1 MGTRIDHGG
10 GTMVPVGVRHRPL
23 WWVAVAALVTNAG
36 IVVSGAVVRLTASGL
51 GCPMWPRCTSSSYVV
66 TAPQGLHGAV
76 EFGNRM
82 LAFLVTAVAIAAL
95 VLALR
100 ERPRRRVLVWLPVAL
115 FGGVVGNA
123 VLGGITV
130 LTHLNPWVVAL
141 HFLFSA
147 ALIYIAFVFVVRVGE
162 TGDGP
167 REWLAPPVARA
178 IVRAVVA
185 VAAVTIA
192 LGTVVTGS
200 GPHAGDPHAPRTGFD
215 PAMVAQIHADF
226 VFLLVGLTIAA
237 AVALRPLGAPVRA
250 QRAMVVVLAVEVA
263 QGAIGFTQYFTGLPV
278 VLVGVHVLGAVVL
291 WIAALRPLF
300 ALRTRASI

>member
-1 MGTRIDHGG
+1 MG
-10 GTMVPVGVRHRPL
+10 VKHRPL
-23 WWVAVAALVTNAG
+23 WWVALAALVANAG
-36 IVVSGAVVRLTASGL
+36 IVVSGSVVRLTGSGL
-51 GCPMWPRCTSSSYVV
+51 GCPTWPRCTGSSYVV
-66 TAPQGLHGAV
+66 TAPQGIHGAV
-76 EFGNRM
+76 EFGNRL
-82 LAFLVTAVAIAAL
+82 LAFVVTAIAIAAL
-95 VLALR
+95 ILALR
-100 ERPRRRVLVWLPVAL
+100 DRPRRRVLVWLPLAL

-130 LTHLNPWVVAL
+130 LTHLNPWTVAL
-141 HFLFSA
+141 HFLWSA
-147 ALIYIAFVFVVRVGE
+147 TLIYVAYVFLVRVAE

-167 REWLAPPVARA
+167 REWLAPLAARTLT
-178 IVRAVVA
+178 RGVVA
-185 VAAVTIA
+185 VAAATIA

-215 PAMVAQIHADF
+215 PAMVAQIHADL

-250 QRAMVVVLAVEVA
+250 QRAMVVLLGVEVA

-278 VLVGVHVLGAVVL
+278 VLVGLHVLGAVVL

-300 ALRTRASI
+300 ALRTRAAT